1 MPNGPGGASRRA
13 PRAPSAAQASV
24 DHVTRMREF
33 LARHPEV
40 SWLRPGQ
47 AGVAQ
52 HTATWTEP
60 DPDPEK
66 GETAV
71 TVSRLHLGW
80 LVEYLEAR
88 FDRR

>member
-1 MPNGPGGASRRA
+1 MTSPNGPGGAAHR
-13 PRAPSAAQASV
+13 PLSAAQVSV
-24 DHVTRMREF
+24 DHVIRMREF
-33 LARHPEV
+33 LASHPEV

-71 TVSRLHLGW
+71 TVSRVHLGW

-88 FDRR
+88 FGR